1 MLTSNGGIYPNKF
14 VVAKSDI
21 LRGLM
26 FGIQDGPRVNNI
38 YFILVSLEIG
48 WILHDVHLESGPWSV
63 VGIDHLQPGMHVGVT
78 GPYPVVSLISL
89 RTSCLTSPSPHPIL
103 TLALALGG

>member
-38 YFILVSLEIG
+38 YFILVSLKIG
-48 WILHDVHLESGPWSV
+48 WYIVMFIND
-63 VGIDHLQPGMHVGVT
+63 
-78 GPYPVVSLISL
+78 
-89 RTSCLTSPSPHPIL
+89 
-103 TLALALGG
+103 